1 MHNPIYVFLGR
12 ENVLKEEALDD
23 LKRKVLSGA
32 DADLNYTLFY
42 ADCIEPHEFQDAVN
56 TQPFLSPALS
66 DTQTA
71 LEKSVVCPKRF
82 VVIKNIERLREPAQ
96 DMIVSYCGNPSMN
109 AVLAL
114 ISDLDPKD
122 ISSRKS
128 DFFSSIS
135 KYAITQIFE
144 RLKEDKLA
152 RYLKEMAASNK
163 KMIRDEAIALLTGKL
178 GDNLASIKGAVEEL
192 VTYVGTRHGIE
203 KDDVETLIGKSLEET
218 VFTLTGAIYKGQVSR
233 SLAILS
239 CLLRE
244 SVKPE
249 SIIGAIGSEL
259 RRLMKVKHLMA
270 QGKNQWDIKSELRI
284 NQRMVSEAMIVAK
297 NIKLEDIK
305 KSLGCLLDAD
315 RDCKNR
321 DLDKKVIL
329 ESLIVR
335 LSTFAGGEVQ
345 SR

>member
-12 ENVLKEEALDD
+12 ENALKEEALGD

-42 ADCIEPHEFQDAVN
+42 ADWIEPREFQDAVN
-56 TQPFLSPALS
+56 TKPFLNPALS

-71 LEKSVVCPKRF
+71 LGKSGVSPKRF
-82 VVIKNIERLREPAQ
+82 VVIKNIERLRQSAQ
-96 DMIVSYCGNPSMN
+96 DMIVSYCGNPSKN

-135 KYAITQIFE
+135 KYATTRVFE

-152 RYLKEMAASNK
+152 RYLKEMAVSNK
-163 KMIRDEAIALLTGKL
+163 KTISDEAIALLAGKL
-178 GDNLASIKGAVEEL
+178 GDNLDSIKGAVEEL

-270 QGKNQWDIKSELRI
+270 QGKNQWGIKSELRI
-284 NQRMVSEAMIVAK
+284 SQQMVSEAMAVAK

-305 KSLGCLLDAD
+305 KSFGYLLDAD

-335 LSTFAGGEVQ
+335 LSDLGEFA
-345 SR
+345 